1 MKLGIIKLF
10 AIGALGT
17 AVLAGCAS
25 SSPTPSSS
33 VASSASSQSGVK
45 TGKVT
50 AVETV
55 AVVDQALVGTSSG
68 NSAVVT
74 TASGGPQALT
84 VQFNDGSEGRYV
96 IERPNVTHTVGETVH
111 VITDSNR
118 IGIIRPQSK

>member
-1 MKLGIIKLF
+1 MKLGIIKPL
-10 AIGALGT
+10 AICVLGT

-25 SSPTPSSS
+25 SSPTSST
-33 VASSASSQSGVK
+33 ATTAASSQSGLK

-55 AVVDQALVGTSSG
+55 AVVDQALVGGSSG

-84 VQFNDGSEGRYV
+84 VQFNDGSEGRF
-96 IERPNVTHTVGETVH
+96 IIDRPTTQHTVGESVY
-111 VITDSNR
+111 VITDGNR
-118 IGIIRPQSK
+118 TGIMRR

>member
-1 MKLGIIKLF
+1 MKLGIIKPL
-10 AIGALGT
+10 AICALGT

-25 SSPTPSSS
+25 SSPTSST
-33 VASSASSQSGVK
+33 ATTAASSQSGLK

-55 AVVDQALVGTSSG
+55 AVVDQALVGSSSG

-84 VQFNDGSEGRYV
+84 VQFNDGSEGRF
-96 IERPNVTHTVGETVH
+96 IIDRPTTQHTVGESVY
-111 VITDSNR
+111 VITDGNR
-118 IGIIRPQSK
+118 TGIMRR

>member
-1 MKLGIIKLF
+1 MNLGIIKLF

-17 AVLAGCAS
+17 AVLAGCGSSPKAS
-25 SSPTPSSS
+25 SSP
-33 VASSASSQSGVK
+33 VAATTSSQSGLK

-96 IERPNVTHTVGETVH
+96 IERPSVTHTVGETVH
-111 VITDSNR
+111 VITDGNR
-118 IGIIRPQSK
+118 IGIMRP